1 MKSPNKLSMGSWLGS
16 RLEEFDHHPSIDV
29 SLFPVP
35 QLVKMNNIFDQY
47 LQSDCFESIQRWPII
62 NVVALIYG
70 YSYLI

>member
-1 MKSPNKLSMGSWLGS
+1 MGSWLGS

-47 LQSDCFESIQRWPII
+47 LQSDCFEKP
-62 NVVALIYG
+62 L
-70 YSYLI
+70 